1 MKAFVI
7 GGAGFIGSH
16 IVDQLLSQ
24 KVDVVVIDNLS
35 NGRKHWLPPVVT
47 FYELDMFDQELEDV
61 FEIEKPDFVFHQ
73 AAQISVAKSMT
84 APAEDARMNILGT
97 INVLQ
102 CAVKFQVK
110 RFIFA
115 SSAAVY
121 GMPEYLPISEEHR
134 IEPASFYGM
143 SKAFAEE
150 YIRLFSTLRQLKYSI
165 FRYGNVYGPRQNTHG
180 EAGVIAIFFD
190 RLFSGESLTI
200 YGDGTQ
206 TRDFIHVKDVAA
218 ACVKSMT
225 LNESSIMNLGT
236 NKSVSINDLIRH
248 IMEVTGMTVVTNRM
262 PRKKGDIIHSYLD
275 NKQALLQLDWQPVYT
290 IIDGLYDMYQ
300 NLKKDYKQVNDR
312 GEPDV

>member
-16 IVDQLLSQ
+16 IVDQLLL
-24 KVDVVVIDNLS
+24 KNVDVVVIDNLS
-35 NGRKHWLPPVVT
+35 TGNKHWLPPNVV
-47 FYELDMFDQELEDV
+47 FYELDMFDKELERIFV
-61 FEIEKPDFVFHQ
+61 LEKPDVVFHQ
-73 AAQISVAKSMT
+73 AAQISVARSMD
-84 APAEDARMNILGT
+84 APEEDARMNILGT

-102 CAVKFQVK
+102 CAVKVQVK

-121 GMPEYLPISEEHR
+121 GIPDQLPISEEHK
-134 IEPASFYGM
+134 IDPASFYGM

-150 YIRLFSTLRQLKYSI
+150 YIRLFSTLRHLKYSI
-165 FRYGNVYGPRQNTHG
+165 FRYANVYGPRQNAQG

-190 RLFSGESLTI
+190 RLLAGKPLTI

-206 TRDFIHVKDVAA
+206 TRDFIHVKDIAT

-225 LNESSIMNLGT
+225 LTESTIMNLGT
-236 NKSVSINDLIRH
+236 NQSVSINELVKYL
-248 IMEVTGMTVVTNRM
+248 MEITDTTVITNQM
-262 PRKKGDIIHSYLD
+262 PRKKGDITNSYLD
-275 NKQALLQLDWQPVYT
+275 NQQALSQLDWQPGYT

-300 NLKKDYKQVNDR
+300 DISQTYRQAKDL
-312 GEPDV
+312 G